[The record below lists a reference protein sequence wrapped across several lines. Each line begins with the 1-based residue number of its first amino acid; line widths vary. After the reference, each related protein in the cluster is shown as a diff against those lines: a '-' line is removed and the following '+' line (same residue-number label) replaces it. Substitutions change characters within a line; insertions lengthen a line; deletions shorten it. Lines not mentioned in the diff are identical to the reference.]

1 MRRGPRPLLHADPMR
16 ALIVEDSKPVRS
28 ILARILSD
36 LGYDCDQAGDG
47 EEALAILAR
56 GVRPDMVTVNLHMPV
71 LDGFGFLERLRGQA
85 AWRHLPVMAIS
96 SDSASAVVDRA
107 IRAGA
112 GVFVAKPFTPA
123 AIRDALLAIGAPTAP
138 RPGAGAAG
146 QEPLRIL
153 VVDDSAAIRGVVSST
168 LSADPEL
175 RVAGTA
181 ADGVQGLARVAE
193 CRPDVVLLDVEMPV
207 MDGLTMLR
215 ELRRAHPRLP
225 VVMFSTLTE
234 RGAKVALDALVA
246 GANDYVAKPKG
257 ATGDEVA
264 ARIREDVIP
273 KLKQF
278 RRAPI
283 APGGTA
289 ASPGPRVTPRP
300 RADAVAAVVVGVS
313 TGGPV
318 ALSEFLP
325 AFVKTAGVPV
335 LIVQHMPAV
344 FTGHLAEQ
352 LTKVCGLPVREA
364 TDGHEL
370 GSGDVLLAP
379 GGRHLKVARSG
390 PKVITQ
396 LDDGPPENACRPAA
410 DVLFRSAAAVWG
422 GATLAVVLTGMGKD
436 GLKGSEAIHAA
447 GGTILVQDEITS
459 VVWGMPGHVARAGLA
474 EAVLPLRQLAVDVGM
489 RLRRRS

>member
-1 MRRGPRPLLHADPMR
+1 MADSMR
-16 ALIVEDSKPVRS
+16 ALIVDDSKPVRS
-28 ILARILSD
+28 ILARMLVD
-36 LGYDCDQAGDG
+36 LGYECDQAADG

-56 GVRPDMVTVNLHMPV
+56 GGRTDVVTVNLHMPV
-71 LDGFGFLERLRGQA
+71 MDGFAFIERLRGNVLLKS
-85 AWRHLPVMAIS
+85 LPIVAMS
-96 SDSASAVVDRA
+96 SDSTAAVVERA
-107 IRAGA
+107 IRSGA

-123 AIRDALLAIGAPTAP
+123 AIGEALAAVGARAVP
-138 RPGAGAAG
+138 RGAAAPAAHG
-146 QEPLRIL
+146 PLRVLI
-153 VVDDSAAIRGVVSST
+153 VDDSAAIRGIVSTT
-168 LSADPEL
+168 LSADPDL
-175 RVAGTA
+175 RVAATA

-215 ELRRAHPRLP
+215 ELRRVQPRLP

-257 ATGDEVA
+257 ATSDEVA

-278 RRAPI
+278 RRPVATPGAAP
-283 APGGTA
+283 ASLLPKA
-289 ASPGPRVTPRP
+289 ASRP
-300 RADAVAAVVVGVS
+300 RTDAVAAVVVGVS

-318 ALSEFLP
+318 ALNEFLP
-325 AFVKTAGVPV
+325 AFVTSAGVPV

-344 FTGHLAEQ
+344 FTAHLAEQ

-370 GSGDVLLAP
+370 GAGDILLAP

-390 PKVITQ
+390 TKVITQ
-396 LDDGPPENACRPAA
+396 IDDGPPENACRPAA

-422 GATLAVVLTGMGKD
+422 GGTLAVVLTGMGKD
-436 GLKGSEAIHAA
+436 GLKGSEAIQAA
-447 GGTILVQDEITS
+447 GGTILAQDEMTS

-474 EAVLPLRQLAVDVGM
+474 EAVLPLRQLGVEVGM
-489 RLRRRS
+489 RLRRRG

>member
-1 MRRGPRPLLHADPMR
+1 MR
-16 ALIVEDSKPVRS
+16 ALIVDDSKPVRS
-28 ILARILSD
+28 ILARMLVD
-36 LGYDCDQAGDG
+36 LGYECDQAADG
-47 EEALAILAR
+47 EEAIAILTR
-56 GVRPDMVTVNLHMPV
+56 GARPDVVTVNLHMPV
-71 LDGFGFLERLRGQA
+71 MDGFAFIERLRGNVLLKS
-85 AWRHLPVMAIS
+85 LPIVAMS
-96 SDSASAVVDRA
+96 SDSTPDVVNRA

-123 AIRDALLAIGAPTAP
+123 AIGEALAAVGARTAP
-138 RPGAGAAG
+138 RGAAAPAA
-146 QEPLRIL
+146 QLPLRVLI
-153 VVDDSAAIRGVVSST
+153 VDDSAAIRGVVSTT
-168 LSADPEL
+168 LSADPDL
-175 RVAGTA
+175 RVAATA

-215 ELRRAHPRLP
+215 ELRRVQPRLP

-257 ATGDEVA
+257 ATSDEVA

-278 RRAPI
+278 RRPVAMPGAAP
-283 APGGTA
+283 
-289 ASPGPRVTPRP
+289 ASFVPKATSRP
-300 RADAVAAVVVGVS
+300 RTDAVVVGVS

-318 ALSEFLP
+318 ALNEFLP
-325 AFVKTAGVPV
+325 AFVTSTGVPV

-344 FTGHLAEQ
+344 FTAHLAEQ

-370 GSGDVLLAP
+370 GAGDILLAP

-390 PKVITQ
+390 TKVITQ
-396 LDDGPPENACRPAA
+396 IDDGPPENACRPAA

-422 GATLAVVLTGMGKD
+422 GGTLAVVLTGMGKD
-436 GLKGSEAIHAA
+436 GLKGSEAIQAA
-447 GGTILVQDEITS
+447 GGTILAQDEMTS

-474 EAVLPLRQLAVDVGM
+474 EAVLPLRQLGVEVGM
-489 RLRRRS
+489 RLRRRG

>member
-1 MRRGPRPLLHADPMR
+1 MAEPLR
-16 ALIVEDSKPVRS
+16 ALIVDDSKPVRS
-28 ILARILSD
+28 ILAKMLVD
-36 LGYDCDQAGDG
+36 LGYECDQAGDG
-47 EEALAILAR
+47 EEGLAILTR
-56 GVRPDMVTVNLHMPV
+56 GIRPDVVTVNLHMPV
-71 LDGFGFLERLRGQA
+71 MDGFAFIERLRGHA
-85 AWRHLPVMAIS
+85 LWKRLPIVAMS
-96 SDSASAVVDRA
+96 SDSSQEVVERA

-123 AIRDALLAIGAPTAP
+123 AVGEAVVAVGARMAP
-138 RPGAGAAG
+138 RAGTAQAAHL
-146 QEPLRIL
+146 PLRVLI
-153 VVDDSAAIRGVVSST
+153 VDDSAAIRGIVSTT
-168 LSADPEL
+168 LSADSDL
-175 RVAGTA
+175 RVAATA

-193 CRPDVVLLDVEMPV
+193 CRPDVILLDVEMPV

-215 ELRRAHPRLP
+215 ELRRVQPRLP

-257 ATGDEVA
+257 ATSDEVA

-278 RRAPI
+278 RRPVAT
-283 APGGTA
+283 PGSGP
-289 ASPGPRVTPRP
+289 ASLVP
-300 RADAVAAVVVGVS
+300 RATPQPRTEPVAAVVIGVS

-325 AFVKTAGVPV
+325 AFVKSAGVPV

-344 FTGHLAEQ
+344 FTAHLAEQ
-352 LTKVCGLPVREA
+352 LTKACGVPIREA
-364 TDGHEL
+364 PAGHEL
-370 GSGDVLLAP
+370 RPGDVFLAP
-379 GGRHLKVARSG
+379 GGRHLKVTRSG
-390 PKVITQ
+390 PKVITH

-410 DVLFRSAAAVWG
+410 DVLFRSAAEAWG
-422 GATLAVVLTGMGKD
+422 RQTLAVVLTGMGKD

-447 GGTILVQDEITS
+447 GGTILAQDEMTS

-474 EAVLPLRQLAVDVGM
+474 EAVLPLRQLGVEVGM
-489 RLRRRS
+489 RLRRRG

>member
-1 MRRGPRPLLHADPMR
+1 MR
-16 ALIVEDSKPVRS
+16 ALIVDDSKPVRS
-28 ILARILSD
+28 ILAKMLVE
-36 LGYDCDQAGDG
+36 LGYACEHACDG

-56 GVRPDMVTVNLHMPV
+56 SGRPDVVTVNLHMPV
-71 LDGFGFLERLRGQA
+71 MDGFTLIERIRGQT
-85 AWRHLPVMAIS
+85 AWRSLPIVAMS
-96 SDSASAVVDRA
+96 SDRAPEAVDRA

-123 AIRDALLAIGAPTAP
+123 AIVEALATVGARTVP
-138 RPGAGAAG
+138 RPGTVQAAI
-146 QEPLRIL
+146 EPLRVL
-153 VVDDSAAIRGVVSST
+153 VVDDSAAIRGVVSTT
-168 LSADPEL
+168 LAADPDL

-193 CRPDVVLLDVEMPV
+193 SRPDVVLLDVEMPV

-215 ELRRAHPRLP
+215 ELRRVHPRLP

-257 ATGDEVA
+257 ASSEEVA

-278 RRAPI
+278 RRQAS
-283 APGGTA
+283 APGTLA
-289 ASPGPRVTPRP
+289 APLAPRAAPRP
-300 RADAVAAVVVGVS
+300 RTDPVAAVVVGVS

-344 FTGHLAEQ
+344 FTAHLAEQ

-370 GSGDVLLAP
+370 GAGDVFLAP
-379 GGRHLKVARSG
+379 GGRHLKVARNG
-390 PKVITQ
+390 TKVIAQ
-396 LDDGPPENACRPAA
+396 IDDGPPENACRPAA

-447 GGTILVQDEITS
+447 GGTILAQDEITS

-474 EAVLPLRQLAVDVGM
+474 EAVLPLRQLGVEVGM
-489 RLRRRS
+489 RLRRRG

>member
-1 MRRGPRPLLHADPMR
+1 MADSIR
-16 ALIVEDSKPVRS
+16 ALIVDDSKPVRS
-28 ILARILSD
+28 ILAKMLVD
-36 LGYDCDQAGDG
+36 LGYECDQAGDG

-56 GVRPDMVTVNLHMPV
+56 GSRPDVVTVNLHMPV
-71 LDGFGFLERLRGQA
+71 MDGFAFIERIRGQTA
-85 AWRHLPVMAIS
+85 FKSLPVVAMS
-96 SDSASAVVDRA
+96 SDRSPEVVDRA

-112 GVFVAKPFTPA
+112 DVFVAKPFTTA
-123 AIRDALLAIGAPTAP
+123 AIGEALTAIGLRAVSRSGTVS
-138 RPGAGAAG
+138 AAS
-146 QEPLRIL
+146 EPLRVLI
-153 VVDDSAAIRGVVSST
+153 VDDSAAIRGIVSTT
-168 LSADPEL
+168 LSADPDL
-175 RVAGTA
+175 HVAATA

-215 ELRRAHPRLP
+215 ELRRVQPRLP

-257 ATGDEVA
+257 ATSDEVA

-278 RRAPI
+278 RRTVATPGSAPAALVPK
-283 APGGTA
+283 AP
-289 ASPGPRVTPRP
+289 PRP
-300 RADAVAAVVVGVS
+300 RTDPVAAVVVGVS

-318 ALSEFLP
+318 ALAEFLP
-325 AFVKTAGVPV
+325 AFVKLAHVPV

-344 FTGHLAEQ
+344 FTAHLADQ
-352 LTKVCGLPVREA
+352 LTKVCGLPIREA
-364 TDGHEL
+364 PAGHEL
-370 GSGDVLLAP
+370 RPGDVFLAP

-390 PKVITQ
+390 TKVITQ
-396 LDDGPPENACRPAA
+396 IDDGPPENACRPAA
-410 DVLFRSAAAVWG
+410 DVLFRSAAAAWG
-422 GATLAVVLTGMGKD
+422 RATLAVVLTGMGKD

-447 GGTILVQDEITS
+447 GGTILAQDEMTS

-474 EAVLPLRQLAVDVGM
+474 DAVLPLRQLGVEVGM
-489 RLRRRS
+489 RLRRRG

>member
-1 MRRGPRPLLHADPMR
+1 MR
-16 ALIVEDSKPVRS
+16 ALIVDDSKPVRS
-28 ILARILSD
+28 ILAKMLGD
-36 LGYDCDQAGDG
+36 LGYACEQAADG

-56 GVRPDMVTVNLHMPV
+56 SGRPDVVTVNLHMPV
-71 LDGFGFLERLRGQA
+71 MNGFALIERIRGQA
-85 AWRHLPVMAIS
+85 LLKSLPIVAMS
-96 SDSASAVVDRA
+96 SDRAPEVVDRA

-123 AIRDALLAIGAPTAP
+123 AIGEAIATVGARTVP
-138 RPGAGAAG
+138 RPGAALGHA
-146 QEPLRIL
+146 PVRIL
-153 VVDDSAAIRGVVSST
+153 VVDDSAAIRGVVSAT

-175 RVAGTA
+175 SVTGTA

-193 CRPDVVLLDVEMPV
+193 SRPDVILLDVEMPV

-215 ELRRAHPRLP
+215 ELRRIHPRLP

-257 ATGDEVA
+257 ASSEEVT

-278 RRAPI
+278 RRQVS
-283 APGGTA
+283 APGGA
-289 ASPGPRVTPRP
+289 AAHLQPRSTPRP
-300 RADAVAAVVVGVS
+300 RADPVAVVVVGVS

-318 ALSEFLP
+318 ALSDFLP

-344 FTGHLAEQ
+344 FTAHLAEQ

-364 TDGHEL
+364 PDGHEL
-370 GSGDVLLAP
+370 VAGDILLAP
-379 GGRHLKVARSG
+379 GGRHLKVASAG
-390 PKVITQ
+390 TKVIVKI
-396 LDDGPPENACRPAA
+396 DDGPPENACRPAA

-447 GGTILVQDEITS
+447 GGTILAQDEITS

-474 EAVLPLRQLAVDVGM
+474 EAVLPLRQLGVEVGM
-489 RLRRRS
+489 RLRRRG

>member
-1 MRRGPRPLLHADPMR
+1 MAEPLR
-16 ALIVEDSKPVRS
+16 ALIVDDSKPVRS
-28 ILARILSD
+28 ILAKMLVD
-36 LGYDCDQAGDG
+36 LGYACEQAADG
-47 EEALAILAR
+47 EEALAILASS
-56 GVRPDMVTVNLHMPV
+56 GRPDVVTVNLHMP
-71 LDGFGFLERLRGQA
+71 LMDGFALIERIRGQA
-85 AWRHLPVMAIS
+85 LLKSLPIVAMS
-96 SDSASAVVDRA
+96 SDRAPEVVDRA

-123 AIRDALLAIGAPTAP
+123 AIGEAIAAVGARTVP
-138 RPGAGAAG
+138 RPGAAPGHA
-146 QEPLRIL
+146 PLRIL
-153 VVDDSAAIRGVVSST
+153 VVDDSAAIRGIVSTT

-175 RVAGTA
+175 RVTGTA

-193 CRPDVVLLDVEMPV
+193 SCPDVVLLDVEMPV

-215 ELRRAHPRLP
+215 ELRRVYPRLP

-257 ATGDEVA
+257 ASSEEVA

-278 RRAPI
+278 RRQVS
-283 APGGTA
+283 APGGGA
-289 ASPGPRVTPRP
+289 APLQPRATPRT
-300 RADAVAAVVVGVS
+300 RADPVAVVVVGVS

-344 FTGHLAEQ
+344 FTAHLAEQ

-364 TDGHEL
+364 LDGHQL
-370 GSGDVLLAP
+370 GAGDILLAP
-379 GGRHLKVARSG
+379 GGRHLKVVRRG
-390 PKVITQ
+390 TKVIVQ
-396 LDDGPPENACRPAA
+396 IDDGPPENACRPAA

-447 GGTILVQDEITS
+447 GGTILAQDEITS

-474 EAVLPLRQLAVDVGM
+474 EAVLPIRQLGVEVGM
-489 RLRRRS
+489 RLRRRG